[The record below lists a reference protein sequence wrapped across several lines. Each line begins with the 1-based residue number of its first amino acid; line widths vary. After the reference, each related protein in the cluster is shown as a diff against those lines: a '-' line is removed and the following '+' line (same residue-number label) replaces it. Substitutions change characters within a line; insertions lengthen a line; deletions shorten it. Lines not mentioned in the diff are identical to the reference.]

1 MQVESFGQQK
11 SEGKLPPH
19 CCRPSTPPHVC
30 ACRKK
35 RPDACVDVIT
45 DAKKKKADILD
56 ILAMAK
62 KCKAVQ
68 LVRNGD

>member
-30 ACRKK
+30 ACRRK
-35 RPDACVDVIT
+35 RLDACVDVIT
-45 DAKKKKADILD
+45 DAKKKKAEILD

-62 KCKAVQ
+62 MCKAVQ
-68 LVRNGD
+68 LVRDGD